1 LKTEAESVEDIVA
14 ASNSAVVRDIVSAEL
29 KLLPTQKIN
38 NPVNKVVRTTPSVE
52 SIIPWAIIGLIS
64 LYLVS
69 IPPEK
74 RIMLKAII
82 PMNWASLTLL
92 NCRPRPS
99 LPKSIP
105 TIRKRSN
112 AGNPNLYPV
121 LLTIIL
127 TKSSIE
133 KINSAFSIV
142 NNIMYR
148 FVCLRKNH
156 AKVLFFTYILVT
168 IVRFFLLL

>member
-1 LKTEAESVEDIVA
+1 MGSLLPLSNSNIGLRLCFRFILCERKILKTEAESVEDIVA

-74 RIMLKAII
+74 RINRQ
-82 PMNWASLTLL
+82 P
-92 NCRPRPS
+92 
-99 LPKSIP
+99 
-105 TIRKRSN
+105 
-112 AGNPNLYPV
+112 
-121 LLTIIL
+121 
-127 TKSSIE
+127 E
-133 KINSAFSIV
+133 
-142 NNIMYR
+142 
-148 FVCLRKNH
+148 
-156 AKVLFFTYILVT
+156 
-168 IVRFFLLL
+168 